1 MGKLG
6 DPNPSD
12 PNIIEGNPSKSI
24 LGGDN
29 RHDLGRNQISG
40 NPAPGA
46 VMDRNY
52 GWPGDDPHMIEGN
65 ITPEQL
71 KSMTRSGSDAGGAT

>member
-12 PNIIEGNPSKSI
+12 PNHIPGNPSKSI

-29 RHDLGRNQISG
+29 RGDLGQNKIPG
-40 NPAPGA
+40 NLDKNFMPK
-46 VMDRNY
+46 DY
-52 GWPGDDPHMIEGN
+52 GRKGDDLHCIEGSM
-65 ITPEQL
+65 TPQQL
-71 KSMTRSGSDAGGAT
+71 KSMTRGGDSPGGAK

>member
-12 PNIIEGNPSKSI
+12 PNIIPGNPPKSI

-29 RHDLGRNQISG
+29 RKDLGRNRIPG
-40 NPAPGA
+40 NPDTNVIPH
-46 VMDRNY
+46 DY
-52 GWPGDDPHMIEGN
+52 GRKGDDRHLVEGN

-71 KSMTRSGSDAGGAT
+71 KSMMRGGDSPGGAR